1 MIPEPCPPPSGA
13 LLTEAQSAVV
23 QQLLAQMVKLKF
35 NPSDIRPLQSGMVE
49 RLAAV
54 CCSDEER
61 QQMARELRAWIQW
74 YRLPGYWLSF
84 FFQIVTTQGKFLQH
98 SAACELY
105 SDAQVNLND
114 GLGVPSLENAYRLLT
129 QRQAQGD
136 DAPLLASEIARLRGK
151 LKLSYD
157 FYRSWCRTF
166 DYSGCNP
173 LTEHLYFYQTWGEL
187 CLQFPELDGSQISNQ
202 DETLTAII
210 AHCVTPELLRY
221 RIIAQRMLGL
231 SLSTRSQFEAAQ
243 AELQTALREA
253 QAAHLDTEIGHLLR
267 LCGYAFYQAGQ
278 WEEAARHFTWAYHF
292 EAPAEFAYWQALSAR
307 ELGDTRTKIAEGLPD
322 DLERTE
328 MRRKALGAYH
338 AGRLMFEAHLGSQ
351 VLPIDRAVKQQMF
364 RSYVANALQVAMALG
379 SGADILAELE
389 TDSPHQATDVLAE
402 IAAAEHLNPETV
414 TDFRRAREIF
424 HRHLN
429 SLPDDFKAYLS
440 ALATDN
446 PMRQRYMQSR
456 VAISARVTRA
466 QLGDEVAAQL
476 LQTRL
481 PGTVFLLFSLGAAR
495 STAVLVD
502 MSEATVACVPLPL
515 TESDVR
521 ETHEQHTQALV
532 GSDSSLDSGDV
543 TQSALDALL
552 AAYVRMLGP
561 LLEAILPQIQG
572 KHLKIFPRLQMNA
585 VPLHAVAV
593 AGKRL
598 LDWCQVSYG
607 QTLGLLLAIRP
618 EHAAAQAGG
627 LVMVHNDQTAPI
639 YEGIL
644 KPLEQT
650 YGSAL
655 RVLQNPPWPALLE
668 ELKTHPAG
676 DVFFACH
683 GDFYPNNPASS
694 ILRFGDTEGVT
705 FSQIFG
711 DLGLKGSRSVTLGA
725 CESGLARSE
734 VAAEYIGLPGAFQ
747 GAGVR
752 YFVGSLWKV
761 NQFATAILLE
771 DYFQRLRAN
780 PESLVGALNDAQR
793 QLRAMSRREVQDWVT
808 THLPQVAADLVPGI
822 ALLDAQPYAHPDFW
836 AGFYVS
842 GDV

>member
-1 MIPEPCPPPSGA
+1 MNPTPCPPPTGT
-13 LLTEAQSAVV
+13 LLTDAQRIVV
-23 QQLLAQMVKLKF
+23 HSLLEILVKHEF
-35 NPSDIRPLQSGMVE
+35 NPQALRGLQTGMVAQ
-49 RLAAV
+49 LAAV
-54 CCSDEER
+54 CRSDD
-61 QQMARELRAWIQW
+61 ELQHMTSELQLWVRW

-84 FFQIVTTQGKFLQH
+84 LFQIVTSQSKSIHH
-98 SAACELY
+98 SDACELY

-114 GLGVPSLENAYRLLT
+114 GLSVPSLENAYRLLIE
-129 QRQAQGD
+129 RQNVGD
-136 DAPLLASEIARLRGK
+136 DTALQRETTRLRAK
-151 LKLSYD
+151 LQQSYE
-157 FYRSWCRTF
+157 FYHLWCRTF
-166 DYSGCNP
+166 DYSACNP
-173 LTEHLYFYQTWGEL
+173 LTEHLYFYQTRGEL
-187 CLQFPELDGSQISNQ
+187 HQQFPA
-202 DETLTAII
+202 LTASDALDPDDILAAI
-210 AHCVTPELLRY
+210 VEQCATDELRRY
-221 RIIAQRMLGL
+221 RVIAQRTLGL
-231 SLSTRSQFEAAQ
+231 NMGVRGEWGPALSALEAAL
-243 AELQTALREA
+243 EEA
-253 QAAHLDTEIGHLLR
+253 QAANLDTEIGHLLR
-267 LCGYAFYQAGQ
+267 LCGFAFFQTGQ
-278 WEEAARHFTWAYHF
+278 LQEAAQRFDRAFQHESHPSFD
-292 EAPAEFAYWQALSAR
+292 YWQALSAR
-307 ELGDTRTKIAEGLPD
+307 ELGDMRTRTAAVLADGMEKAQML
-322 DLERTE
+322 
-328 MRRKALGAYH
+328 RKALGAYH
-338 AGRLMFEAHLGSQ
+338 AGRLMLEAHLGNQ

-364 RSYVANALQVAMALG
+364 RSYVANALQVAMELG

-389 TDSPHQATDVLAE
+389 ADSPHQATDVLAE

-429 SLPDDFKAYLS
+429 SLPDDFEAYLS
-440 ALATDN
+440 ALTTDN

-456 VAISARVTRA
+456 MAISARVTRA

-502 MSEATVACVPLPL
+502 MSEATVACVPLPF

-552 AAYVRMLGP
+552 AAYARMLGP

-607 QTLGLLLAIRP
+607 QTLGLLLAIRS

-639 YEGIL
+639 YEGTL

-655 RVLQNPPWPALLE
+655 RVLRNPPWPALLE
-668 ELKTHPAG
+668 DLKTHPAG

-761 NQFATAILLE
+761 NQFATVILLE

-793 QLRAMSRREVQDWVT
+793 QLRAMSRREVQDWVR
-808 THLPQVAADLVPGI
+808 THLPQVAADLVPEI